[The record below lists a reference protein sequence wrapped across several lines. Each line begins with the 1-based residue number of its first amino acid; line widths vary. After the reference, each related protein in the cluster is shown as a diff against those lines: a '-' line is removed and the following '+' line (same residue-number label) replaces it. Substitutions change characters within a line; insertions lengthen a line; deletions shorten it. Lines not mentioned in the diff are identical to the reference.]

1 MAVAEGR
8 ADPNQR
14 DEEPLYLQALVA
26 LLLTCQQGVVELQMV
41 VDATEVL
48 VQQEHEMTRVSK
60 STLSVVVRG
69 QLLHQRRRSML

>member
-1 MAVAEGR
+1 
-8 ADPNQR
+8 
-14 DEEPLYLQALVA
+14 
-26 LLLTCQQGVVELQMV
+26 V

-69 QLLHQRRRSML
+69 QLLHQ

>member
-1 MAVAEGR
+1 LDVAVAEGR

-26 LLLTCQQGVVELQMV
+26 LLLTCQQEMVELQMV

-69 QLLHQRRRSML
+69 QLLHQ